1 MAFRTRRP
9 DGDRSS
15 ISVFRGS
22 RKPVVVTA
30 FPLKGP
36 GRAKLAEQLGDVEIL
51 DIRDAVSAADMVLAP
66 SCSPQCVSALKGAY
80 PTARIVVVEL
90 DDWDFKVSL
99 PGPVKRALNVGAD
112 AYLLADSIEELA
124 QQLRR
129 RHPHPFTEETAV
141 NELLQPSVDDVILAN
156 IEAVLAQREKGSAPP
171 AATKVAPRDGP
182 PAGGMTLTRRPTGLP
197 ARPVLG
203 WRQQARR

>member
-1 MAFRTRRP
+1 VAFRTRRRN
-9 DGDRSS
+9 GECSS
-15 ISVFRGS
+15 VSVFRGS

-30 FPLKGP
+30 FPLKAP

-51 DIRDAVSAADMVLAP
+51 DMRDAVSTADLVLAP

-90 DDWDFKVSL
+90 DDWAFKVSL
-99 PGPVKRALNVGAD
+99 PGPVKRVLNAGAD

-141 NELLQPSVDDVILAN
+141 SELAQPSVDDVILAN
-156 IEAVLAQREKGSAPP
+156 IEAVLAQREKNSASP
-171 AATKVAPRDGP
+171 AGTKVARG
-182 PAGGMTLTRRPTGLP
+182 TGH
-197 ARPVLG
+197 RPV
-203 WRQQARR
+203 A